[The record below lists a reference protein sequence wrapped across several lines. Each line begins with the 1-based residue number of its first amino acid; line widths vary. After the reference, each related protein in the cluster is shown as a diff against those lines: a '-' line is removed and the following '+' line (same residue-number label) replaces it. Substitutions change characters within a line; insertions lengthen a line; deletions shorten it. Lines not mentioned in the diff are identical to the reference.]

1 MTVKKRNVT
10 TSRHSIQEKLEA
22 VRQRM
27 YGELSYQEVL
37 DRYGIS
43 GSTFG
48 DWLKKYRGE
57 VLRLVGKKA
66 YLCTC

>member
-1 MTVKKRNVT
+1 MTVKRRNVT
-10 TSRHSIQEKLEA
+10 TSRHSIQERLEA

-43 GSTFG
+43 SSTFG
-48 DWLKKYRGE
+48 DWL
-57 VLRLVGKKA
+57 A
-66 YLCTC
+66 N